1 MPAKAVTGAGKAAT
15 ATRGGGGGATTIEDV
30 VMTIAQG
37 EVAETIPADVAA
49 AAADRTAAAT
59 RGATETT
66 VGTGTGRTGVAGS
79 AAARATTAASGKDGT
94 ETGPLDEATDLPNAE
109 TAPLDEVTGPGRR
122 EGTTE
127 TTETTEIGATETKT
141 TDAPGIW
148 ARNKRATRNRRRMT
162 GTADT

>member
-30 VMTIAQG
+30 VTTIAQG

-66 VGTGTGRTGVAGS
+66 VGTGTGRTGVAGN
-79 AAARATTAASGKDGT
+79 AAARATTAANGEDGT
-94 ETGPLDEATDLPNAE
+94 E
-109 TAPLDEVTGPGRR
+109 TAPLDEVAGPGRR

-127 TTETTEIGATETKT
+127 TTETTETGATEMKT

>member
-30 VMTIAQG
+30 VTTIAQG

-49 AAADRTAAAT
+49 AAADQTAAAT

-66 VGTGTGRTGVAGS
+66 VGTGTGRTGVAGN
-79 AAARATTAASGKDGT
+79 AAARATTAASGEDVT

-127 TTETTEIGATETKT
+127 TTETGATETKT

-162 GTADT
+162 GTAET